1 MAAREVHILSY
12 FSLPTDLAAALRNWP
27 EFRGG
32 QDYAVDLSDARET
45 VTVRRI
51 EPADAEPYVAV
62 SGQGDGTLFDRALGF
77 VVHALAAHSD
87 YLMVSRAGQPATG

>member
-32 QDYAVDLSDARET
+32 QGYAVDLSDARET

-51 EPADAEPYVAV
+51 EPADDASPYVAV
-62 SGQGDGTLFDRALGF
+62 SGQGDGPLFDRALGF

-87 YLMVSRAGQPATG
+87 HLVVSRAGQPA